1 MVRNRLSLVII
12 NDENESIKNTF
23 IGNICCVVGK
33 IRVYNNEKYISPEI
47 FKKVDLLWLKV
58 RSLEL
63 SAKDK
68 NTILQKAINKLA
80 SSKDTSYLK
89 EVQKKTK
96 TLREN
101 TAVLGFGQDWS
112 AGMNVFYSFL
122 KADKTVGF
130 KVGCLDKKMY
140 EETDLIRIAQ
150 LPGRGELIGKMLGGM
165 QSPTTHFI
173 HALKFNMQKLVYVL
187 NAKAKQTN

>member
-1 MVRNRLSLVII
+1 MLSTDKKNQLDKVTNFLKKTPSFSLLKFEKTTHGALETLRKQLKKSDAKLMVV
-12 NDENESIKNTF
+12 
-23 IGNICCVVGK
+23 
-33 IRVYNNEKYISPEI
+33 
-47 FKKVDLLWLKV
+47 
-58 RSLEL
+58 
-63 SAKDK
+63 K